1 MASFT
6 APANAR
12 VSPRGKHSSNHIMLQ
27 KSIEHRAAYGLGR
40 AKTKVPDHESC
51 RDTTRRNLTNKQEL
65 QGHRYHL
72 QPIRTESRVT
82 LSSVNAN
89 SNFVWTEQQ
98 VGQKM
103 AEKPRTYRKGG
114 YPQTSPKTARDQHEV
129 KEDLAKMH
137 RGDDRKY
144 MRINGSAETMQ
155 LIQGTYSDGGHQVR
169 DPREKALDIVPTVG
183 VITKPFNRLGGR
195 NAAEVEAEMKAV
207 HSSKQ
212 EEKEKF
218 AIKSKMEAH
227 KRLFYSDPTAYYGQE
242 SVLESQGLGTRKP
255 RLQAKQTS
263 VYTKHLKSSIG
274 SW

>member
-1 MASFT
+1 
-6 APANAR
+6 
-12 VSPRGKHSSNHIMLQ
+12 MLQ

-227 KRLFYSDPTAYYGQE
+227 KRLFYSIQRHTMGKSQCWKAKAW
-242 SVLESQGLGTRKP
+242 VLESQGYRQNKP
-255 RLQAKQTS
+255 LFIQST
-263 VYTKHLKSSIG
+263 
-274 SW
+274 